1 MNYYRYT
8 YYFKSYIV
16 KICCVQ
22 FHTDAMLEVSDIEKL
37 PQCLVVH
44 ASTKL
49 EKICKGIW
57 IISKVVNFLRR
68 DYSNLFVSKNTSNS
82 PICISSVHTDVESK
96 KKNLIAPSLRQHCA
110 NCLIKSTMPYHKI
123 FSSAQMWDSYTY
135 IVQYKI
141 RQYVSSIFLFNLSCA
156 IMSLIYRLA
165 GSYLGNVH
173 EVFHGILT
181 TKGHFL
187 KKFNAPFFIE
197 KQV

>member
-16 KICCVQ
+16 TICCVQ

-123 FSSAQMWDSYTY
+123 FSSAQMWGSYTY

-141 RQYVSSIFLFNLSCA
+141 RQYVSSIFFYSIYHVLSCPW
-156 IMSLIYRLA
+156 ST
-165 GSYLGNVH
+165 G
-173 EVFHGILT
+173 
-181 TKGHFL
+181 
-187 KKFNAPFFIE
+187 
-197 KQV
+197 

>member
-1 MNYYRYT
+1 MIGIKTSFHLANKHFQWCVGRDLCIDRVIEILQYIPRCSMNYYRYT

-82 PICISSVHTDVESK
+82 PICISSVPTDIESK
-96 KKNLIAPSLRQHCA
+96 KKI
-110 NCLIKSTMPYHKI
+110 
-123 FSSAQMWDSYTY
+123 W
-135 IVQYKI
+135 
-141 RQYVSSIFLFNLSCA
+141 
-156 IMSLIYRLA
+156 
-165 GSYLGNVH
+165 
-173 EVFHGILT
+173 
-181 TKGHFL
+181 
-187 KKFNAPFFIE
+187 
-197 KQV
+197 